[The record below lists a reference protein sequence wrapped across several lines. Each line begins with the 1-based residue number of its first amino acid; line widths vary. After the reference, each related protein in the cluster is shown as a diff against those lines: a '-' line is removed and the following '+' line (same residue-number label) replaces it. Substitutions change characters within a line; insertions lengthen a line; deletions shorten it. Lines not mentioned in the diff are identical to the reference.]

1 MAETASLVIRVDARG
16 ISTADSMLRNLARTG
31 DTAERSAQRVTFSYK
46 TLSNTSNELATVTS
60 RLDAAIVGMIS
71 VDTINRV
78 ISLSDSWTILTN
90 KLELARMGNETVADS
105 QQRVFDIAQRSRT
118 SLEATATLY
127 SRLQRAMKNTGM
139 TGMELG
145 RITETIN
152 KAMIVSG
159 ATSHE
164 ASAALIQFSQAMA
177 SGVLRGDEFRS
188 VAEQAPRLTQIL
200 SDSLGVTIGQ
210 LRELAYS
217 GKLTADVVIKSL
229 SGAADTIDKEFSRT
243 MPTFN
248 QQWTVATNNLTK
260 FMGESQKTQG
270 AVAALGQ
277 TFVALSE
284 NLGTVVTVGSALAT
298 VITARII
305 TAMLAKTKAS
315 IAAAKASQMEA
326 AQTAATTAV
335 MQSSIG
341 VTAQK
346 AAADRAASLASLQV
360 ARGALAVAKG
370 TAAEAGARLA
380 LINATRAHSAAIVAD
395 VQARQ
400 ALNAALNATVPAA
413 SRAATAMSVLR
424 GAMGLIGG
432 PVGVAMLAAGAIYS
446 YKASLEAGRAE
457 NNQFA
462 DSVDSVREKLMQ
474 MTEAQLAANAVK
486 ARAILPELE
495 EQLKREQNALKSATE
510 TQKFYEAQLKRRAA
524 SGRDTASA
532 EKNLQIA
539 TDNVKLAAE
548 RAEEAQRRYNNVL
561 EMTSPAIEKIIPLAR
576 QLAADMKAVLN
587 VKSGPLIDEKV
598 LDRFKGQLGDVNREI
613 DVNTVKGA
621 GNARQAAILSG
632 LYQTLGKDA
641 DTYGSLIRKVAMGQD
656 VSSEATSQS
665 AKELVKY
672 TQDLAQALGKNYDLE
687 EAERNRT
694 KATKDAIKADNQN
707 AKVVQDLRN
716 KLEEVTTGVK
726 ENAKAKAQAVAL
738 NKLNA
743 SATAAEKAEVVSL
756 AAAIYDA
763 EEAQK
768 KLDERKKNRKFAQG
782 LLDEGMTDYEK
793 IAYEQNTKI
802 AELNAKQRADDLAY
816 YQLYEDAKTQVLKK
830 ASMERENL
838 DKVLMNRMISF
849 SQESLGIILSGL
861 EEGVSKQNF
870 IYKAMFAAQK
880 AMQIPSILAN
890 TETAAS
896 AALAWGT
903 QQGGATMGA
912 AMAGIVKAMGY
923 ASAAT
928 VGGLAIAGM
937 AHDGIDNVPRE
948 GTWLL
953 DKGERVLNAPSND
966 KLNRFLD
973 SQASQQGGVNMSG
986 GVSIVQYITVQGNGD
1001 AALTQAMQQAARDG
1015 AEQGYNKVLTDFASR
1030 GTIRRTAMG

>member
-1 MAETASLVIRVDARG
+1 MAETASLVIRVDAKG

-31 DTAERSAQRVTFSYK
+31 DTAERSAQRVTSSYK

-71 VDTINRV
+71 VDTISRV

-188 VAEQAPRLTQIL
+188 VAEQAPRLTQIM
-200 SDSLGVTIGQ
+200 SDALGVTIGQ
-210 LRELAYS
+210 LREMAYS

-248 QQWTVATNNLTK
+248 QQWTIATNNLTK

-346 AAADRAASLASLQV
+346 AAADRAASLAALQV
-360 ARGALAVAKG
+360 ARGSLAVAKG

-380 LINATRAHSAAIVAD
+380 LINATRAHSAAIMAD

-413 SRAATAMSVLR
+413 SRAATAMSLVR

-462 DSVDSVREKLMQ
+462 DSVDTVRDKLMQ

-495 EQLKREQNALKSATE
+495 EQLKREQASLKSATE

-587 VKSGPLIDEKV
+587 VKTGPIIDEKV

-621 GNARQAAILSG
+621 GNARQAEILKG

-641 DTYGSLIRKVAMGQD
+641 DAYGSLIRKVAMGQD
-656 VSSEATSQS
+656 VSAEATSES

-672 TQDLAQALGKNYDLE
+672 AQELAEAYGKNYDLE
-687 EAERNRT
+687 EAEKNRT
-694 KATKDAIKADNQN
+694 KATKDAIKADQQN
-707 AKVVQDLRN
+707 TKVIDDLRN
-716 KLEEVTTGVK
+716 KLNEVTTGVK

-756 AAAIYDA
+756 AGAIYDA

-768 KLDERKKNRKFAQG
+768 KLDERKKNRKYAQG

-849 SQESLGIILSGL
+849 SQESLGIIMDGLSDAVGQ
-861 EEGVSKQNF
+861 QNF
-870 IYKAMFAAQK
+870 FYKAMFAAQK

-903 QQGGATMGA
+903 QHGGATMGA
-912 AMAGIVKAMGY
+912 TMAAMVKTMGY

-1015 AEQGYNKVLTDFASR
+1015 AEQGYNKVLNDFASR

>member
-1 MAETASLVIRVDARG
+1 MAETASLVIRVDAKG

-31 DTAERSAQRVTFSYK
+31 DTAERSAQRVTSSYK

-71 VDTINRV
+71 VDTISRV

-188 VAEQAPRLTQIL
+188 VAEQAPRLTQIM
-200 SDSLGVTIGQ
+200 SDALGVTIGQ
-210 LRELAYS
+210 LREMAYS
-217 GKLTADVVIKSL
+217 SKLTADVVIKSL

-248 QQWTVATNNLTK
+248 QQWTIATNNLTK

-270 AVAALGQ
+270 TVAALGQ

-284 NLGTVVTVGSALAT
+284 NLGTVVTIGSALAT

-346 AAADRAASLASLQV
+346 AAADRAASLAALQV
-360 ARGALAVAKG
+360 ARGSLAVAKG

-380 LINATRAHSAAIVAD
+380 LINATRAHSAAIMAD

-413 SRAATAMSVLR
+413 SRAATAMSLVR

-462 DSVDSVREKLMQ
+462 DSVDTVRDKLMQ

-495 EQLKREQNALKSATE
+495 EQLKREQASLKSATE

-548 RAEEAQRRYNNVL
+548 RAEDAQRRYNNVL
-561 EMTSPAIEKIIPLAR
+561 ELTSPAIEKIIPLAR

-613 DVNTVKGA
+613 DVNTVKGS

-656 VSSEATSQS
+656 VSSEATSES

-672 TQDLAQALGKNYDLE
+672 AQELAEAYGKNYDLE
-687 EAERNRT
+687 EAERNRA
-694 KATKDAIKADNQN
+694 KATKEAIKADNQN
-707 AKVVQDLRN
+707 AKVIDDLRN
-716 KLEEVTTGVK
+716 KLDEVTTGVK

-768 KLDERKKNRKFAQG
+768 KLDERKKNRKYAQG

>member
-31 DTAERSAQRVTFSYK
+31 DTAERSAQRVTSSYK

-71 VDTINRV
+71 VDTISRV

-90 KLELARMGNETVADS
+90 KLELARTGNETVADA

-346 AAADRAASLASLQV
+346 AAADRAASLAALQV
-360 ARGALAVAKG
+360 ARGSLVVAKG

-380 LINATRAHSAAIVAD
+380 LINATRAHSAAIMAD

-424 GAMGLIGG
+424 GAMGSIGG

-462 DSVDSVREKLMQ
+462 DSVDTVREKLMQ

-587 VKSGPLIDEKV
+587 IKSGPLIDEKV
-598 LDRFKGQLGDVNREI
+598 LDRFKTQLGEVNREI
-613 DVNTVKGA
+613 DVNTVKAA
-621 GNARQAAILSG
+621 GNARQSAILSG

-656 VSSEATSQS
+656 VSSEATSES

-672 TQDLAQALGKNYDLE
+672 AQDLAQALGKNYDLE

-694 KATKDAIKADNQN
+694 KATKDAIKADQQN
-707 AKVVQDLRN
+707 AKVIDDLRN
-716 KLEEVTTGVK
+716 KLNEVTTGVK

-743 SATAAEKAEVVSL
+743 SATAAEKEEVVRL

>member
-31 DTAERSAQRVTFSYK
+31 DTAERSAQRVTSSYK

-90 KLELARMGNETVADS
+90 KLELARTGNETVADA

-188 VAEQAPRLTQIL
+188 VAEQAPRLTQIM

-210 LRELAYS
+210 LRELACS
-217 GKLTADVVIKSL
+217 GKLTSDVVIKSL

-248 QQWTVATNNLTK
+248 QQWTITTNNLTK

-277 TFVALSE
+277 TLVALSE

-346 AAADRAASLASLQV
+346 AAADRAASLAALQV
-360 ARGALAVAKG
+360 ARGSLAVAKG

-446 YKASLEAGRAE
+446 YKASLEAARAE

-495 EQLKREQNALKSATE
+495 EQMKREQTALKSATE

-587 VKSGPLIDEKV
+587 IKSGPLIDEKV

-656 VSSEATSQS
+656 VSSEATSES

-672 TQDLAQALGKNYDLE
+672 AQDLAQALGKNYDLE
-687 EAERNRT
+687 EAERKRT
-694 KATKDAIKADNQN
+694 KATKDAIKAEQQN
-707 AKVVQDLRN
+707 AKVIDNLRN
-716 KLEEVTTGVK
+716 KLNEVTTGVK

-743 SATAAEKAEVVSL
+743 SATAAEKEEVVRL

-802 AELNAKQRADDLAY
+802 AKLNAKQRADDLAY

-849 SQESLGIILSGL
+849 SQESLGIIMDGLSQA
-861 EEGVSKQNF
+861 VSQQNF
-870 IYKAMFAAQK
+870 FYKAMFAAQK

-912 AMAGIVKAMGY
+912 TMAAIVKTMGY

-1001 AALTQAMQQAARDG
+1001 AALTQAMQKAARDG
-1015 AEQGYNKVLTDFASR
+1015 AEQGYNKVLNDFASR

>member
-31 DTAERSAQRVTFSYK
+31 DTAERSAQRVTSSYK

-71 VDTINRV
+71 VDTISRV

-90 KLELARMGNETVADS
+90 KLELARTGNETVADA

-188 VAEQAPRLTQIL
+188 VAEQAPRLTQIM

-217 GKLTADVVIKSL
+217 GKLTSDVVIKSL

-315 IAAAKASQMEA
+315 IAAAKASRMEA
-326 AQTAATTAV
+326 AQTATTTAV

-380 LINATRAHSAAIVAD
+380 LINATRAHSAAIMAD

-548 RAEEAQRRYNNVL
+548 RAEDAQRRYNNVL

-587 VKSGPLIDEKV
+587 IKSGPLIDEKV

-656 VSSEATSQS
+656 VSSEATSES

-672 TQDLAQALGKNYDLE
+672 AQDLAQALGKNYDLE

-694 KATKDAIKADNQN
+694 KATKDAIKADQQN
-707 AKVVQDLRN
+707 AKVIDDLRN
-716 KLEEVTTGVK
+716 KLNEVTTGVK

-738 NKLNA
+738 NKLNT

-802 AELNAKQRADDLAY
+802 AELTAKQRADDLAY

-849 SQESLGIILSGL
+849 SQESLGVILSGL

-1015 AEQGYNKVLTDFASR
+1015 AEQGYNKVLSDFASR

>member
-1 MAETASLVIRVDARG
+1 MAETASLVIRVDAKG

-31 DTAERSAQRVTFSYK
+31 DTAERSAQRVTSSYK

-71 VDTINRV
+71 VDTISRV

-127 SRLQRAMKNTGM
+127 SRLQRALKNTGM

-188 VAEQAPRLTQIL
+188 VAEQAPRLTQIM
-200 SDSLGVTIGQ
+200 SDALGVTIGQ
-210 LRELAYS
+210 LREMAYS

-248 QQWTVATNNLTK
+248 QQWTIATNNLTK

-305 TAMLAKTKAS
+305 TAMLSKTKAS

-346 AAADRAASLASLQV
+346 AAADRAASLAALQV
-360 ARGALAVAKG
+360 ARGSLAVAKG

-380 LINATRAHSAAIVAD
+380 LINATRAHSAAIIAD

-400 ALNAALNATVPAA
+400 VLNAALNATVPAA
-413 SRAATAMSVLR
+413 SRAATAMSLVR

-462 DSVDSVREKLMQ
+462 DSVDSVRDKLMQ

-495 EQLKREQNALKSATE
+495 EQLKREQASLKSATE

-524 SGRDTASA
+524 SGRNTASA

-587 VKSGPLIDEKV
+587 VKTGPIIDEKV

-621 GNARQAAILSG
+621 GNVRQAAILSG

-656 VSSEATSQS
+656 VSAEATSQS
-665 AKELVKY
+665 SKELVKY
-672 TQDLAQALGKNYDLE
+672 AQELAEAYGKNYDLE

-694 KATKDAIKADNQN
+694 KATKDAIKADQQN
-707 AKVVQDLRN
+707 TKVIDDLRN
-716 KLEEVTTGVK
+716 KLNEVTTGVK

-849 SQESLGIILSGL
+849 SQESLGIIMDGLSDAVGQ
-861 EEGVSKQNF
+861 QNF
-870 IYKAMFAAQK
+870 FYKAMFAAQK

-903 QQGGATMGA
+903 QHGGATMGA
-912 AMAGIVKAMGY
+912 TMAAMVKTMGY

-1015 AEQGYNKVLTDFASR
+1015 AEQGYNKVLNDFASR

>member
-1 MAETASLVIRVDARG
+1 M
-16 ISTADSMLRNLARTG
+16 
-31 DTAERSAQRVTFSYK
+31 
-46 TLSNTSNELATVTS
+46 
-60 RLDAAIVGMIS
+60 
-71 VDTINRV
+71 
-78 ISLSDSWTILTN
+78 
-90 KLELARMGNETVADS
+90 
-105 QQRVFDIAQRSRT
+105 
-118 SLEATATLY
+118 
-127 SRLQRAMKNTGM
+127 
-139 TGMELG
+139 
-145 RITETIN
+145 
-152 KAMIVSG
+152 
-159 ATSHE
+159 
-164 ASAALIQFSQAMA
+164 
-177 SGVLRGDEFRS
+177 
-188 VAEQAPRLTQIL
+188 

-217 GKLTADVVIKSL
+217 GKLTSDVVIKSL

-346 AAADRAASLASLQV
+346 AAADRAASLAALQV
-360 ARGALAVAKG
+360 ARGSLAVAKG

-380 LINATRAHSAAIVAD
+380 LINATRAHSAAIMAD

-495 EQLKREQNALKSATE
+495 EQMKREQNALKSATE

-548 RAEEAQRRYNNVL
+548 RAEDAQRRYNNVL

-587 VKSGPLIDEKV
+587 IKSGPLIDEKV

-656 VSSEATSQS
+656 VSSEVTSES

-672 TQDLAQALGKNYDLE
+672 AQDLAQALGKNYDLE

-694 KATKDAIKADNQN
+694 KATKDGIKAEQQN
-707 AKVVQDLRN
+707 AKVIDDLRN
-716 KLEEVTTGVK
+716 KLNEVTTGVK

>member
-31 DTAERSAQRVTFSYK
+31 DTAERSAQRVTSSYK

-90 KLELARMGNETVADS
+90 KLELARTGNETVADA

-188 VAEQAPRLTQIL
+188 VAEQAPRLTQIM
-200 SDSLGVTIGQ
+200 SDALGVTIGQ

-217 GKLTADVVIKSL
+217 GKLSADVVIKSL

-346 AAADRAASLASLQV
+346 AAADRAASLAALQV
-360 ARGALAVAKG
+360 ARGSLAVAKG

-380 LINATRAHSAAIVAD
+380 LINATRAHSAAIMAD

-587 VKSGPLIDEKV
+587 IKSGPLIDEKV

-656 VSSEATSQS
+656 VSSEATNESSRQ
-665 AKELVKY
+665 LVKY
-672 TQDLAQALGKNYDLE
+672 AQELAEAYGKNYDLE

-973 SQASQQGGVNMSG
+973 SQGSQQGGVNMSG
-986 GVSIVQYITVQGNGD
+986 GVTIIQNITVQGNGD
-1001 AALTQAMQQAARDG
+1001 VALKQAMQQAARDG

>member
-31 DTAERSAQRVTFSYK
+31 DTAERSAQRVTSSYK

-90 KLELARMGNETVADS
+90 KLELARMGNETVADA

-127 SRLQRAMKNTGM
+127 SRLQRAMKNTGI

-188 VAEQAPRLTQIL
+188 VAEQAPRLTQIM

-346 AAADRAASLASLQV
+346 AAADRAASLAALQV
-360 ARGALAVAKG
+360 ARGSLAVAKG

-380 LINATRAHSAAIVAD
+380 LINATRAHSAAIMAD

-462 DSVDSVREKLMQ
+462 DSVDSVRDKLMQ

-548 RAEEAQRRYNNVL
+548 RAEDAQRRYNNVL

-576 QLAADMKAVLN
+576 QLAAVMKAVLSI
-587 VKSGPLIDEKV
+587 KSGPLIDEKV

-656 VSSEATSQS
+656 VSSEATSES

-672 TQDLAQALGKNYDLE
+672 AQDLAQALGKNYDLE

-694 KATKDAIKADNQN
+694 KATKDAIKADQQN
-707 AKVVQDLRN
+707 AKVIDDLRN
-716 KLEEVTTGVK
+716 KLNEVTTGVK

-743 SATAAEKAEVVSL
+743 SATAEEKAEVVRL

-849 SQESLGIILSGL
+849 SQESLGVILSGL

>member
-31 DTAERSAQRVTFSYK
+31 DTAERSAQRVTSSYK

-71 VDTINRV
+71 VDTISRV

-90 KLELARMGNETVADS
+90 KLELARTGNETVADA

-188 VAEQAPRLTQIL
+188 VAEQAPRLTQIM
-200 SDSLGVTIGQ
+200 SDALGVTIGQ

-217 GKLTADVVIKSL
+217 GKLSADVVIKSL
-229 SGAADTIDKEFSRT
+229 SGAADIIDKEFSRT

-346 AAADRAASLASLQV
+346 AAADRAASLAALQV
-360 ARGALAVAKG
+360 ARGSLAVAKG

-380 LINATRAHSAAIVAD
+380 LINATRAHSAAIMAD

-587 VKSGPLIDEKV
+587 IKSGPLIDEKV

-656 VSSEATSQS
+656 VSSEATSES

-672 TQDLAQALGKNYDLE
+672 AQDLAQALGKNYDLE

-694 KATKDAIKADNQN
+694 KATKDGIKAEQQN
-707 AKVVQDLRN
+707 AKVIDDLRN
-716 KLEEVTTGVK
+716 KLNEVTTGVK

-849 SQESLGIILSGL
+849 SQESLGVILSGL

>member
-31 DTAERSAQRVTFSYK
+31 DTAERSAQRVTSSYK

-71 VDTINRV
+71 VDTISRV

-90 KLELARMGNETVADS
+90 KLELARTGNETVADA

-188 VAEQAPRLTQIL
+188 VAEQAPRLTQIM
-200 SDSLGVTIGQ
+200 SDALGVTIGQ

-346 AAADRAASLASLQV
+346 AAADRAASLAALQV
-360 ARGALAVAKG
+360 ARGSLAVAKG

-380 LINATRAHSAAIVAD
+380 LINATRAHSAAIMAD

-524 SGRDTASA
+524 SGRNTASA

-587 VKSGPLIDEKV
+587 IKSGPLIDEKV

-656 VSSEATSQS
+656 VSSEATSES

-672 TQDLAQALGKNYDLE
+672 AQDLAQALGKNYDLE

-694 KATKDAIKADNQN
+694 KATKDGIKAEQQN
-707 AKVVQDLRN
+707 AKVIDDLRN
-716 KLEEVTTGVK
+716 KLNEVTTGVK

-756 AAAIYDA
+756 ASAIYDA

-768 KLDERKKNRKFAQG
+768 NLDERKKNRKFAQG

-912 AMAGIVKAMGY
+912 AMAGMVKAMGY

-986 GVSIVQYITVQGNGD
+986 GVTIIQNITVQGNGD
-1001 AALTQAMQQAARDG
+1001 AALKQAMQQAARDG

>member
-31 DTAERSAQRVTFSYK
+31 DTAERSAQRVTSSYK

-71 VDTINRV
+71 VDTISRV

-90 KLELARMGNETVADS
+90 KLELARTGNETVADA

-159 ATSHE
+159 ATSNE

-380 LINATRAHSAAIVAD
+380 LINATRAHSAAIMAD

-446 YKASLEAGRAE
+446 YKSSLEAGRAE

-587 VKSGPLIDEKV
+587 VKTGPIIDEKV

-621 GNARQAAILSG
+621 GNARQAEILKG

-656 VSSEATSQS
+656 VSGEATSES
-665 AKELVKY
+665 SKELVKY
-672 TQDLAQALGKNYDLE
+672 AQELAEAYGKNYDLE
-687 EAERNRT
+687 EAEKNRT
-694 KATKDAIKADNQN
+694 KATKDAIKADQQN
-707 AKVVQDLRN
+707 AKVIDDLRN
-716 KLEEVTTGVK
+716 KLNEVTTGVK

-768 KLDERKKNRKFAQG
+768 KLDERKKNRKAAEN
-782 LLDEGMTDYEK
+782 LLGEGRTDYAKIEYEMQEK
-793 IAYEQNTKI
+793 IMKLHRDQE
-802 AELNAKQRADDLAY
+802 ADDLEHY
-816 YQLYEDAKTQVLKK
+816 KLYEDAKTQVLTQ
-830 ASMERENL
+830 ANMQRENL
-838 DKVLMNRMISF
+838 NKVLMNRMISF

>member
-31 DTAERSAQRVTFSYK
+31 DTAERSAQRVTSSYK

-71 VDTINRV
+71 VDTISRV

-90 KLELARMGNETVADS
+90 KLELARTGNETVADA

-188 VAEQAPRLTQIL
+188 VAEQAPRLTQIM
-200 SDSLGVTIGQ
+200 SDALGVTIGQ

-346 AAADRAASLASLQV
+346 AAADRAASLAALQV
-360 ARGALAVAKG
+360 ARGSLAVAKG

-380 LINATRAHSAAIVAD
+380 LINATRAHSAAIMAD

-524 SGRDTASA
+524 SGRNTASA

-587 VKSGPLIDEKV
+587 IKSGPLIDEKV

-656 VSSEATSQS
+656 VSSEATSES

-672 TQDLAQALGKNYDLE
+672 AQELAEAYGKNYDLE

-694 KATKDAIKADNQN
+694 KATKDAIKAEQQN
-707 AKVVQDLRN
+707 AKVIDDLRN
-716 KLEEVTTGVK
+716 KLNEVTTGVK

>member
-31 DTAERSAQRVTFSYK
+31 DTAERSAQRVTSSYK

-71 VDTINRV
+71 VDTISRV

-90 KLELARMGNETVADS
+90 KLELARTGNETVADA

-188 VAEQAPRLTQIL
+188 VAEQAPRLTQIM

-217 GKLTADVVIKSL
+217 GKLTSDVVIKSL

-346 AAADRAASLASLQV
+346 AAADRAASLAALQV
-360 ARGALAVAKG
+360 ARGSLAVAKG

-380 LINATRAHSAAIVAD
+380 LINATRAHSAAIMAD

-462 DSVDSVREKLMQ
+462 DSIDSVREKLMQ

-587 VKSGPLIDEKV
+587 IKSGPLIDEKV

-656 VSSEATSQS
+656 VSSEATSES

-672 TQDLAQALGKNYDLE
+672 AQDLAQALGKNYDLE

-694 KATKDAIKADNQN
+694 KATKDGIKAEQQN
-707 AKVVQDLRN
+707 AKVIDDLRN
-716 KLEEVTTGVK
+716 KLNEVTTGVK

-768 KLDERKKNRKFAQG
+768 KLDERKKNRKAAED
-782 LLDEGMTDYEK
+782 LLGEGRTDYAKIEYEMQEK
-793 IAYEQNTKI
+793 IMKLHRDQE
-802 AELNAKQRADDLAY
+802 ADDLEHY
-816 YQLYEDAKTQVLKK
+816 KLYEDAKTQVLIQ
-830 ASMERENL
+830 ANMQRENL
-838 DKVLMNRMISF
+838 NKVLMNRMMSF
-849 SQESLGIILSGL
+849 SQDSLGIILSGL

-973 SQASQQGGVNMSG
+973 SQGSQQGGVNMSG
-986 GVSIVQYITVQGNGD
+986 GVTIIQNITVQGNGD
-1001 AALTQAMQQAARDG
+1001 AALKQAMQQAARDG

>member
-31 DTAERSAQRVTFSYK
+31 DTAERSAQRVTSSYK

-71 VDTINRV
+71 VDTISRV

-90 KLELARMGNETVADS
+90 KLELARTGNETVADA

-164 ASAALIQFSQAMA
+164 ASAALIQFSQAMT

-188 VAEQAPRLTQIL
+188 VAEQAPRLTQIM

-217 GKLTADVVIKSL
+217 GKLTSDVVIKSL

-315 IAAAKASQMEA
+315 IAAAKASRMEA
-326 AQTAATTAV
+326 AV

-346 AAADRAASLASLQV
+346 AAADRAASLAALQV
-360 ARGALAVAKG
+360 ARGSLAVAKG

-380 LINATRAHSAAIVAD
+380 LINATRAHSAAIMAD

-495 EQLKREQNALKSATE
+495 EQMKREQTALKSATE

-548 RAEEAQRRYNNVL
+548 RAEDAQRRYNNVL

-576 QLAADMKAVLN
+576 QLAADMKAVLSI
-587 VKSGPLIDEKV
+587 KSGPLIDEKV

-656 VSSEATSQS
+656 VSSEATSES

-672 TQDLAQALGKNYDLE
+672 AQDLAQALGKNYDLE

-694 KATKDAIKADNQN
+694 KATKDAIKADQQN
-707 AKVVQDLRN
+707 AKVIDDLRN
-716 KLEEVTTGVK
+716 KLNEVTTGVK

-782 LLDEGMTDYEK
+782 LLDEGMTDYAQIEYEMQEK
-793 IAYEQNTKI
+793 IMKLHRDQ
-802 AELNAKQRADDLAY
+802 QADDLEHY
-816 YQLYEDAKTQVLKK
+816 KLYEDAKTQVLKK

-849 SQESLGIILSGL
+849 SQESLGVIMDGLSQA
-861 EEGVSKQNF
+861 VSQQNF
-870 IYKAMFAAQK
+870 FYKAMFAAQK

-912 AMAGIVKAMGY
+912 TMAAIVKTMGY

-1001 AALTQAMQQAARDG
+1001 AALTQAMQKAARDG
-1015 AEQGYNKVLTDFASR
+1015 AEQGYNKVLNDFASR

>member
-1 MAETASLVIRVDARG
+1 MAETASLVIRVDAKG

-31 DTAERSAQRVTFSYK
+31 DTAERSAQRVTSSYK

-90 KLELARMGNETVADS
+90 KLELARTGNETVADA

-188 VAEQAPRLTQIL
+188 VAEQAPRLTQIM
-200 SDSLGVTIGQ
+200 SDALGVTIGQ

-346 AAADRAASLASLQV
+346 AAADRAASLAALQV
-360 ARGALAVAKG
+360 ARGSLAVAKG

-495 EQLKREQNALKSATE
+495 EQMKREQTALKSATE

-576 QLAADMKAVLN
+576 QLAADMKAVLSI
-587 VKSGPLIDEKV
+587 KSGPLIDEKV

-656 VSSEATSQS
+656 VSSEATSES

-672 TQDLAQALGKNYDLE
+672 AQDLAQALGKNYDLE

-694 KATKDAIKADNQN
+694 KATKDAIKADQQN
-707 AKVVQDLRN
+707 AKVIDDLRN
-716 KLEEVTTGVK
+716 KLNEVTTGVK

-986 GVSIVQYITVQGNGD
+986 GVTIIQNITVQGNGD
-1001 AALTQAMQQAARDG
+1001 AALKQAMQQAARDG

>member
-31 DTAERSAQRVTFSYK
+31 DTAERSAQRVTSSYK

-71 VDTINRV
+71 VDTISRV

-90 KLELARMGNETVADS
+90 KLELARTGNETVADA

-188 VAEQAPRLTQIL
+188 VAEQAPRLTQIM
-200 SDSLGVTIGQ
+200 SDALGVTIGQ

-277 TFVALSE
+277 TFVALSK

-346 AAADRAASLASLQV
+346 AAADRAASLAALQV
-360 ARGALAVAKG
+360 ARGSLAVAKG

-380 LINATRAHSAAIVAD
+380 LINATRAHSAAIMAD

-524 SGRDTASA
+524 SGRNTASA

-587 VKSGPLIDEKV
+587 IKSGPLIDEKV

-656 VSSEATSQS
+656 VSSEATSES

-672 TQDLAQALGKNYDLE
+672 AQDLAQALGKNYDLE

-694 KATKDAIKADNQN
+694 KATKDGIKAEQQN
-707 AKVVQDLRN
+707 AKVIDDLRN
-716 KLEEVTTGVK
+716 KLNEVTTGVK

-986 GVSIVQYITVQGNGD
+986 GVTIIQNITVQGNGD
-1001 AALTQAMQQAARDG
+1001 AALKQAMQQAARDG

>member
-1 MAETASLVIRVDARG
+1 MAETASLVIRVDAKG

-31 DTAERSAQRVTFSYK
+31 DTAERSAQRVTSSYK

-71 VDTINRV
+71 VDTISRV

-188 VAEQAPRLTQIL
+188 VAEQAPRLTQIM
-200 SDSLGVTIGQ
+200 SDALGVTIGQ
-210 LRELAYS
+210 LREMAYS

-248 QQWTVATNNLTK
+248 QQWTIATNNLTK

-315 IAAAKASQMEA
+315 IAAARASQMEA

-346 AAADRAASLASLQV
+346 AAADRVASLAALQV
-360 ARGALAVAKG
+360 ARGSLAVAKG

-380 LINATRAHSAAIVAD
+380 LINATRAHSAAIMAD

-413 SRAATAMSVLR
+413 SRAATAMALVR

-462 DSVDSVREKLMQ
+462 DSVDTLRDKLMQ
-474 MTEAQLAANAVK
+474 MTEAQLAANAVRAK
-486 ARAILPELE
+486 AMLPELE
-495 EQLKREQNALKSATE
+495 EQMKREEASLKAATE
-510 TQKFYEAQLKRRAA
+510 TQKFYEAQLKRRATT
-524 SGRDTASA
+524 GRDTASA

-548 RAEEAQRRYNNVL
+548 KAELAQQRYKNVL
-561 EMTSPAIEKIIPLAR
+561 EMTSPAIEKLIPQVR

-587 VKSGPLIDEKV
+587 VKAQPLIDEKI

-621 GNARQAAILSG
+621 GNARQAAVLSG

-641 DTYGSLIRKVAMGQD
+641 DTYGEIVRKVALGQD
-656 VSSEATSQS
+656 VSAEANNS
-665 AKELVKY
+665 ATKELVKY
-672 TQDLAQALGKNYDLE
+672 AQELAEAYGKNYDLE
-687 EAERNRT
+687 EAERNRA
-694 KATKDAIKADNQN
+694 KATKEAIKADNQN
-707 AKVVQDLRN
+707 AKVIDDLRN
-716 KLEEVTTGVK
+716 KLDEVTTGVK

-768 KLDERKKNRKFAQG
+768 KLDERKKNRKYAQG

-849 SQESLGIILSGL
+849 SQESLGIIMDGLSQA
-861 EEGVSKQNF
+861 VSEQNF
-870 IYKAMFAAQK
+870 FYKAMFAAQK

-912 AMAGIVKAMGY
+912 AMSAIVKTMGY

-973 SQASQQGGVNMSG
+973 SQGSQQSGVNMAG
-986 GVSIVQYITVQGNGD
+986 GVTIIQHITVQGNGD
-1001 AALTQAMQQAARDG
+1001 AALKQAMQQAARDG

>member
-1 MAETASLVIRVDARG
+1 MAETASLVIRVDAKG

-31 DTAERSAQRVTFSYK
+31 DTAERSAQRVTSSYK

-71 VDTINRV
+71 VDTISRV

-188 VAEQAPRLTQIL
+188 VAEQAPRLTQIM
-200 SDSLGVTIGQ
+200 SDALGVTIGQ
-210 LRELAYS
+210 LREMAYS

-248 QQWTVATNNLTK
+248 QQWTIATNNLTK

-346 AAADRAASLASLQV
+346 AAADRAASLAALQV
-360 ARGALAVAKG
+360 ARGSLAVAKG

-380 LINATRAHSAAIVAD
+380 LINATRAHSAAIMAD

-587 VKSGPLIDEKV
+587 IKSGPLIDEKV

-656 VSSEATSQS
+656 VSSEATSES

-672 TQDLAQALGKNYDLE
+672 AQELAQALGKNYDLE

-694 KATKDAIKADNQN
+694 KATKDGIKAEQQN
-707 AKVVQDLRN
+707 AKVIDDLRN
-716 KLEEVTTGVK
+716 KLNEVTTGVK

-986 GVSIVQYITVQGNGD
+986 GVTIIQNITVQGNGD
-1001 AALTQAMQQAARDG
+1001 AALKQAMQQAARDG

>member
-1 MAETASLVIRVDARG
+1 MAETASLVIRVDAKG

-31 DTAERSAQRVTFSYK
+31 DTAERSAQRVTSSYK

-71 VDTINRV
+71 VDTISRV

-188 VAEQAPRLTQIL
+188 VAEQAPRLTQIM
-200 SDSLGVTIGQ
+200 SDALGVTIGQ
-210 LRELAYS
+210 LREMAYS

-248 QQWTVATNNLTK
+248 QQWTIATNNLTK

-346 AAADRAASLASLQV
+346 AAADRAASLAALQV
-360 ARGALAVAKG
+360 ARGSLAVAKG

-380 LINATRAHSAAIVAD
+380 LINATRAHSAAIMAD

-413 SRAATAMSVLR
+413 SRAATAMSLVR

-462 DSVDSVREKLMQ
+462 DSVDTVRDKLMQ

-495 EQLKREQNALKSATE
+495 EQLKREQASLKSATE

-561 EMTSPAIEKIIPLAR
+561 ELTSPAIEKIIPLAR

-587 VKSGPLIDEKV
+587 IKSGPLIDEKV

-613 DVNTVKGA
+613 DVNTVKGS

-656 VSSEATSQS
+656 VSAEATSES
-665 AKELVKY
+665 SKKLVKY
-672 TQDLAQALGKNYDLE
+672 AQELAEAYGKNYDLE
-687 EAERNRT
+687 EAEKNRT
-694 KATKDAIKADNQN
+694 KATKDAIKADEQN
-707 AKVVQDLRN
+707 AKVIDDLRN
-716 KLEEVTTGVK
+716 KLNEVTTGVK

-849 SQESLGIILSGL
+849 SQESLGIIMDGLSDAVGQ
-861 EEGVSKQNF
+861 QNF
-870 IYKAMFAAQK
+870 FYKAMFAAQK

-903 QQGGATMGA
+903 QHGGATMGA
-912 AMAGIVKAMGY
+912 TMAAMVKTMGY

-1015 AEQGYNKVLTDFASR
+1015 AEQGYNKVLNDFASR

>member
-31 DTAERSAQRVTFSYK
+31 DTAERSAQRVTSSYK

-90 KLELARMGNETVADS
+90 KLEMARTGNETVADA

-159 ATSHE
+159 ATSYE

-188 VAEQAPRLTQIL
+188 VAEQAPRLTQIM
-200 SDSLGVTIGQ
+200 SDALGVTIGQ
-210 LRELAYS
+210 LREMAYS
-217 GKLTADVVIKSL
+217 GKLSADVVIKSL

-277 TFVALSE
+277 TFVALSA

-341 VTAQK
+341 VTVQK
-346 AAADRAASLASLQV
+346 AAADRAASLAALQV
-360 ARGALAVAKG
+360 ARGSLAVAKG

-380 LINATRAHSAAIVAD
+380 LINATRAHSAAIMAD

-462 DSVDSVREKLMQ
+462 DSVDTVRDKLMQ

-495 EQLKREQNALKSATE
+495 EQLKREQTALKSAAE

-532 EKNLQIA
+532 EKNLQIV

-587 VKSGPLIDEKV
+587 IKSGPLIDEKV

-656 VSSEATSQS
+656 VSSEATSES

-672 TQDLAQALGKNYDLE
+672 AQELAEAYGKNYDLE

-694 KATKDAIKADNQN
+694 KATKDGIKAEQQN
-707 AKVVQDLRN
+707 AKVIDDLRN
-716 KLEEVTTGVK
+716 KLNEVTTGVK

-802 AELNAKQRADDLAY
+802 AELTAKQRADDLAY

>member
-1 MAETASLVIRVDARG
+1 MAETASLVIRVDAKG

-31 DTAERSAQRVTFSYK
+31 DTAERSAQRVTSSYK

-90 KLELARMGNETVADS
+90 KLELARTGNETVADA

-188 VAEQAPRLTQIL
+188 VAEQAPRLTQIM
-200 SDSLGVTIGQ
+200 SDALGVTIGQ
-210 LRELAYS
+210 LREMAYS
-217 GKLTADVVIKSL
+217 GKLSADVVIKSL

-346 AAADRAASLASLQV
+346 AAADRAASLAALQV
-360 ARGALAVAKG
+360 ARGSLAVAKG

-380 LINATRAHSAAIVAD
+380 LINATRAHSAAIMAD

-462 DSVDSVREKLMQ
+462 DSVGSVREKLMQ

-495 EQLKREQNALKSATE
+495 EQMKREQIALKSATE

-587 VKSGPLIDEKV
+587 IKSGPLIDEKV

-656 VSSEATSQS
+656 VSSEATSES

-672 TQDLAQALGKNYDLE
+672 AQDLAQALGKNYDLE

-694 KATKDAIKADNQN
+694 KATKDAIKADQQN
-707 AKVVQDLRN
+707 AKVIDDLRN
-716 KLEEVTTGVK
+716 KLNEVTTGVK

>member
-1 MAETASLVIRVDARG
+1 MAETASLVIRVDAKG

-31 DTAERSAQRVTFSYK
+31 DTAERSAQRVTSSYK

-90 KLELARMGNETVADS
+90 KLELARTGNETVADA

-188 VAEQAPRLTQIL
+188 VAEHAPRLTQIM
-200 SDSLGVTIGQ
+200 SDALGVTIGQ
-210 LRELAYS
+210 LREIAYS

-248 QQWTVATNNLTK
+248 QQWTIATNNLTK

-346 AAADRAASLASLQV
+346 AAADRAASLAALQV
-360 ARGALAVAKG
+360 ARGSLAVAKG

-380 LINATRAHSAAIVAD
+380 LINATRAHSAAIMAD

-413 SRAATAMSVLR
+413 SRAATAMSLVR

-462 DSVDSVREKLMQ
+462 DSVDTVRDKLMQ

-495 EQLKREQNALKSATE
+495 EQMKREQTALKSATE

-532 EKNLQIA
+532 E
-539 TDNVKLAAE
+539 
-548 RAEEAQRRYNNVL
+548 
-561 EMTSPAIEKIIPLAR
+561 
-576 QLAADMKAVLN
+576 
-587 VKSGPLIDEKV
+587 
-598 LDRFKGQLGDVNREI
+598 
-613 DVNTVKGA
+613 
-621 GNARQAAILSG
+621 
-632 LYQTLGKDA
+632 
-641 DTYGSLIRKVAMGQD
+641 
-656 VSSEATSQS
+656 
-665 AKELVKY
+665 
-672 TQDLAQALGKNYDLE
+672 
-687 EAERNRT
+687 
-694 KATKDAIKADNQN
+694 
-707 AKVVQDLRN
+707 
-716 KLEEVTTGVK
+716 
-726 ENAKAKAQAVAL
+726 
-738 NKLNA
+738 
-743 SATAAEKAEVVSL
+743 
-756 AAAIYDA
+756 
-763 EEAQK
+763 
-768 KLDERKKNRKFAQG
+768 
-782 LLDEGMTDYEK
+782 
-793 IAYEQNTKI
+793 
-802 AELNAKQRADDLAY
+802 
-816 YQLYEDAKTQVLKK
+816 
-830 ASMERENL
+830 
-838 DKVLMNRMISF
+838 
-849 SQESLGIILSGL
+849 
-861 EEGVSKQNF
+861 
-870 IYKAMFAAQK
+870 
-880 AMQIPSILAN
+880 
-890 TETAAS
+890 
-896 AALAWGT
+896 
-903 QQGGATMGA
+903 
-912 AMAGIVKAMGY
+912 
-923 ASAAT
+923 
-928 VGGLAIAGM
+928 
-937 AHDGIDNVPRE
+937 
-948 GTWLL
+948 
-953 DKGERVLNAPSND
+953 
-966 KLNRFLD
+966 
-973 SQASQQGGVNMSG
+973 
-986 GVSIVQYITVQGNGD
+986 
-1001 AALTQAMQQAARDG
+1001 
-1015 AEQGYNKVLTDFASR
+1015 
-1030 GTIRRTAMG
+1030 

>member
-31 DTAERSAQRVTFSYK
+31 DTAERSAQRVTSSYK

-71 VDTINRV
+71 VDTISRV

-90 KLELARMGNETVADS
+90 KLELARTGNETVADA

-380 LINATRAHSAAIVAD
+380 LINATRAHSAAIMAD

-495 EQLKREQNALKSATE
+495 EQMKREQTALKSATE

-548 RAEEAQRRYNNVL
+548 RAEDAQRRYNNVL

-587 VKSGPLIDEKV
+587 IKSGPLIDEKV

-672 TQDLAQALGKNYDLE
+672 AQDLAQALGKNYDLE

-768 KLDERKKNRKFAQG
+768 KLDERKKNRKAAEN
-782 LLDEGMTDYEK
+782 LLGEGRTDYAKIEYEMQEK
-793 IAYEQNTKI
+793 IMKLHRDQE
-802 AELNAKQRADDLAY
+802 ADDLEHY
-816 YQLYEDAKTQVLKK
+816 KLYEDAKTQVLTQ
-830 ASMERENL
+830 ANMQRENL
-838 DKVLMNRMISF
+838 NKVLMNRMMSF
-849 SQESLGIILSGL
+849 SQDSLGIILSGL

-973 SQASQQGGVNMSG
+973 SQGSQQGGANMPG
-986 GVSIVQYITVQGNGD
+986 GVTIIQNITVQGNGD
-1001 AALTQAMQQAARDG
+1001 AALKQAMQQAARDG
-1015 AEQGYNKVLTDFASR
+1015 AEQGYNKVLNDFASR

>member
-31 DTAERSAQRVTFSYK
+31 DTAERSAQRVTSSYK

-90 KLELARMGNETVADS
+90 KLELARTGNETVADA

-188 VAEQAPRLTQIL
+188 VAEQAPRLTEIM
-200 SDSLGVTIGQ
+200 SDALGVTIGQ

-217 GKLTADVVIKSL
+217 GKLSADVVIKSL

-277 TFVALSE
+277 TFVALSG

-346 AAADRAASLASLQV
+346 AAADRAASLAALQV
-360 ARGALAVAKG
+360 ARGSLAVAKG

-380 LINATRAHSAAIVAD
+380 LINATRAHSAAIMAD

-474 MTEAQLAANAVK
+474 MAEAQLAANAVK

-587 VKSGPLIDEKV
+587 IKSGPLIDEKV

-656 VSSEATSQS
+656 VSSEATNESSRQ
-665 AKELVKY
+665 LVKY
-672 TQDLAQALGKNYDLE
+672 AQELAEAYGKNYDLE

-973 SQASQQGGVNMSG
+973 SQGSQQGGVNMSG
-986 GVSIVQYITVQGNGD
+986 GVTIIQNITVQGNGD
-1001 AALTQAMQQAARDG
+1001 VALKQAMQQAARDG

>member
-31 DTAERSAQRVTFSYK
+31 DTAERSAQRVTSSYK

-60 RLDAAIVGMIS
+60 RLDAAIVGMIG
-71 VDTINRV
+71 VDTISRV
-78 ISLSDSWTILTN
+78 ISLSDSWTVLTN
-90 KLELARMGNETVADS
+90 KLELARTGNETVADA

-188 VAEQAPRLTQIL
+188 VAEQAPRLTQIM

-217 GKLTADVVIKSL
+217 GKLTSDVVIKSL

-346 AAADRAASLASLQV
+346 AAADRAASLAALQV
-360 ARGALAVAKG
+360 ARGSLAVAKG

-587 VKSGPLIDEKV
+587 IKSGPLIDEKV

-656 VSSEATSQS
+656 VSSEATSES

-672 TQDLAQALGKNYDLE
+672 AQDLAQALGKNYDLE

-986 GVSIVQYITVQGNGD
+986 GVTIIQNITVQGNGD
-1001 AALTQAMQQAARDG
+1001 AALKQAMQQAARDG

>member
-31 DTAERSAQRVTFSYK
+31 DTAERSAQRVTSSYK

-60 RLDAAIVGMIS
+60 RLDAAIVGMIG
-71 VDTINRV
+71 VDTISRV
-78 ISLSDSWTILTN
+78 ISLSDSWTVLTN
-90 KLELARMGNETVADS
+90 KLELARTGNETVADA

-127 SRLQRAMKNTGM
+127 SRLQRAMKNTGI

-188 VAEQAPRLTQIL
+188 VAEQAPRLTQIM

-217 GKLTADVVIKSL
+217 GKLTSDVVIKSL

-346 AAADRAASLASLQV
+346 AAADRAASLAALQV
-360 ARGALAVAKG
+360 ARGSLAVAKG

-495 EQLKREQNALKSATE
+495 EKMKREQTALKSATE

-587 VKSGPLIDEKV
+587 IKSGPLIDEKV
-598 LDRFKGQLGDVNREI
+598 LDRFKTQLGDVNREI

-621 GNARQAAILSG
+621 GNARQSAILSG

-656 VSSEATSQS
+656 VSSEATSES

-672 TQDLAQALGKNYDLE
+672 AQDLAQALGKNYDLE

>member
-31 DTAERSAQRVTFSYK
+31 DTAERSAQRVTSSYK

-71 VDTINRV
+71 VDTISRV

-188 VAEQAPRLTQIL
+188 VAEQAPRLTQIM

-672 TQDLAQALGKNYDLE
+672 AQDLAQALGKNYDLE

-973 SQASQQGGVNMSG
+973 SQASQQGGANMPG
-986 GVSIVQYITVQGNGD
+986 GVTIIQNITVQGNGD
-1001 AALTQAMQQAARDG
+1001 AALKQAMQQAARDG
-1015 AEQGYNKVLTDFASR
+1015 AEQGYNKVLNDFASR

>member
-31 DTAERSAQRVTFSYK
+31 DTAERSAQRVTSSYK

-90 KLELARMGNETVADS
+90 KLELARTGNETVADA

-188 VAEQAPRLTQIL
+188 VAEQAPRLTQIM

-217 GKLTADVVIKSL
+217 GKLTSDVVIKSL

-346 AAADRAASLASLQV
+346 AAADRAASLAALQV
-360 ARGALAVAKG
+360 ARGSLAVAKG

-380 LINATRAHSAAIVAD
+380 LINATRAHSAAIMAD

-548 RAEEAQRRYNNVL
+548 RAEDAQRRYNNVL

-587 VKSGPLIDEKV
+587 IKSGPLIDEKV

-656 VSSEATSQS
+656 VSSEVTSES

-672 TQDLAQALGKNYDLE
+672 AQDLAQALGKNYDLE

-694 KATKDAIKADNQN
+694 KATKDGIKAEQQN
-707 AKVVQDLRN
+707 AKVIDDLRN
-716 KLEEVTTGVK
+716 KLNEVTTGVK

>member
-31 DTAERSAQRVTFSYK
+31 DTAERSAQRVTSSYK

-71 VDTINRV
+71 VDTISRV
-78 ISLSDSWTILTN
+78 ISLSDSWTVLTN
-90 KLELARMGNETVADS
+90 KLELARTGNETVADA

-188 VAEQAPRLTQIL
+188 VAEQAPRLTQIM

-217 GKLTADVVIKSL
+217 GKLTSDVVIKSL

-315 IAAAKASQMEA
+315 IAAAKASQTEA

-346 AAADRAASLASLQV
+346 AAADRAASLAALQV
-360 ARGALAVAKG
+360 ARGSLAVAKG

-380 LINATRAHSAAIVAD
+380 LINATRAHSAAIMAD

-548 RAEEAQRRYNNVL
+548 RAEDAQRRYNNVL

-587 VKSGPLIDEKV
+587 IKSGPLIDEKV

-656 VSSEATSQS
+656 VSSEATSES

-672 TQDLAQALGKNYDLE
+672 AQDLAQALGKNYDLE

-694 KATKDAIKADNQN
+694 KATKDAIKADQQN
-707 AKVVQDLRN
+707 AKVIDDLRN
-716 KLEEVTTGVK
+716 KLNEVTTGVK

-973 SQASQQGGVNMSG
+973 SQASRQGGVNMSG
-986 GVSIVQYITVQGNGD
+986 GVTIIQNITVQGNGD
-1001 AALTQAMQQAARDG
+1001 AALKQAMQQAARDG

>member
-31 DTAERSAQRVTFSYK
+31 DTAERSAQRVTSSYK

-90 KLELARMGNETVADS
+90 KLELARTGNETVADA

-188 VAEQAPRLTQIL
+188 VAEQAPRLTQIM

-217 GKLTADVVIKSL
+217 GKLTSDVVIKSL

-346 AAADRAASLASLQV
+346 AAADRAASLAALQV
-360 ARGALAVAKG
+360 ARGSLAVAKG

-380 LINATRAHSAAIVAD
+380 LINATRAHSAAIMAD

-495 EQLKREQNALKSATE
+495 EQMKREQNALKSATE

-548 RAEEAQRRYNNVL
+548 RAEDAQRRYNNVL

-587 VKSGPLIDEKV
+587 IKSGPLIDEKV

-656 VSSEATSQS
+656 VSSEVTSES

-672 TQDLAQALGKNYDLE
+672 AQDLAQALGKNYDLE

-694 KATKDAIKADNQN
+694 KATKDGIKAEQQN
-707 AKVVQDLRN
+707 AKVIDDLRN
-716 KLEEVTTGVK
+716 KLNEVTTGVK

>member
-31 DTAERSAQRVTFSYK
+31 DTAERSAQRVTSSYK

-188 VAEQAPRLTQIL
+188 VAEQAPRLTQIM

-380 LINATRAHSAAIVAD
+380 LINATRAHSAAIMAD

-462 DSVDSVREKLMQ
+462 DSVDTVRDKLMQ
-474 MTEAQLAANAVK
+474 MTEAQLAANAAK
-486 ARAILPELE
+486 ARAMLPELE
-495 EQLKREQNALKSATE
+495 EQMRREESALKAATE

-532 EKNLQIA
+532 EKNLRIA
-539 TDNVKLAAE
+539 TDNVALAAE
-548 RAEEAQRRYNNVL
+548 KAELAQKRYKDVL
-561 EMTSPAIEKIIPLAR
+561 DMTSPAIQVLIPQVRKLAD
-576 QLAADMKAVLN
+576 LLKVTLN
-587 VKSGPLIDEKV
+587 TRPQPLVDEKV
-598 LDRFKGQLGDVNREI
+598 LDRFKTQLGDVNREI

-621 GNARQAAILSG
+621 GNARQSAILSG

-656 VSSEATSQS
+656 VSSEATSES

-672 TQDLAQALGKNYDLE
+672 AQDLAQALGKNYDLE

-694 KATKDAIKADNQN
+694 KATKDAIKADQQN
-707 AKVVQDLRN
+707 AKVIDDLRN
-716 KLEEVTTGVK
+716 KLNEVTTGVK

-849 SQESLGIILSGL
+849 SQESLGVILSGL

>member
-1 MAETASLVIRVDARG
+1 MAETASLVIRVDAKG

-31 DTAERSAQRVTFSYK
+31 DTAERSAQRVTSSYK
-46 TLSNTSNELATVTS
+46 ILSNTSNELATVTS

-90 KLELARMGNETVADS
+90 KLELARTGNETVADA

-188 VAEQAPRLTQIL
+188 VAEQAPRLTQIM
-200 SDSLGVTIGQ
+200 SDALGVTIGQ

-217 GKLTADVVIKSL
+217 GKLSADVVIKSL

-346 AAADRAASLASLQV
+346 AAADRAASLAALQV
-360 ARGALAVAKG
+360 ARGSLAVAKG

-380 LINATRAHSAAIVAD
+380 LINATRAHSAAIMAD

-495 EQLKREQNALKSATE
+495 EQMKREQNALKSATE

-587 VKSGPLIDEKV
+587 IKSGPLIDEKV

-656 VSSEATSQS
+656 VSSEATSES

-672 TQDLAQALGKNYDLE
+672 AQELAEAYGKNYDLE

-694 KATKDAIKADNQN
+694 KATKDAIKADQQN
-707 AKVVQDLRN
+707 AKVIDDLRN
-716 KLEEVTTGVK
+716 KLNEVTTGVK

-768 KLDERKKNRKFAQG
+768 KLDERKKNRKAAEN
-782 LLDEGMTDYEK
+782 LLGEGRTDYAKIEYEMQEK
-793 IAYEQNTKI
+793 IMKLHRDQE
-802 AELNAKQRADDLAY
+802 ADDLEHY
-816 YQLYEDAKTQVLKK
+816 KLYEDAKTQVLIQ
-830 ASMERENL
+830 ANMQRENL
-838 DKVLMNRMISF
+838 NKVLMNRMMSF
-849 SQESLGIILSGL
+849 SQDSLGIILSGL

>member
-31 DTAERSAQRVTFSYK
+31 DTAERSAQRVTSSYK
-46 TLSNTSNELATVTS
+46 TLSNTSSELATVTS

-71 VDTINRV
+71 VDTISRV

-90 KLELARMGNETVADS
+90 KLELARTGNETVADA

-164 ASAALIQFSQAMA
+164 ASAALVQFSQAMA

-188 VAEQAPRLTQIL
+188 VAEQAPRLTQIM

-210 LRELAYS
+210 LRELAYR
-217 GKLTADVVIKSL
+217 GKLTSDVVIKSL

-346 AAADRAASLASLQV
+346 AAADRAASLAALQV
-360 ARGALAVAKG
+360 ARGSLAVAKG

-380 LINATRAHSAAIVAD
+380 LINATRAHSAAIMAD

-400 ALNAALNATVPAA
+400 ALNVALNATVPAA

-587 VKSGPLIDEKV
+587 IKSGPLIDEKV

-656 VSSEATSQS
+656 VSSEATSES

-672 TQDLAQALGKNYDLE
+672 AQDLAQALGKNYDLA

-694 KATKDAIKADNQN
+694 KATKDGIKAEQQN
-707 AKVVQDLRN
+707 AKVIDDLRN
-716 KLEEVTTGVK
+716 KLNEVTTGVK

-768 KLDERKKNRKFAQG
+768 KLDERKKNRKAAEN
-782 LLDEGMTDYEK
+782 LLGEGRTDYAKIEYEMQEK
-793 IAYEQNTKI
+793 IMKLHRDQE
-802 AELNAKQRADDLAY
+802 ADDLEHY
-816 YQLYEDAKTQVLKK
+816 KLYEDAKTQVLIQ
-830 ASMERENL
+830 ANMQRENL
-838 DKVLMNRMISF
+838 NKVLMNRMISF

-986 GVSIVQYITVQGNGD
+986 GVTIIQNITVQGNGD
-1001 AALTQAMQQAARDG
+1001 AALKQAMQQAARDG

>member
-1 MAETASLVIRVDARG
+1 MAETASLVIRVDAKG

-31 DTAERSAQRVTFSYK
+31 DTAERSAQRVTSSYK

-60 RLDAAIVGMIS
+60 RLDAAIVGIIS
-71 VDTINRV
+71 VDTIDRV

-90 KLELARMGNETVADS
+90 KLELARTGNETVADA

-188 VAEQAPRLTQIL
+188 VAEQAPRLTQIM
-200 SDSLGVTIGQ
+200 SDALGVTIGQ

-217 GKLTADVVIKSL
+217 GKLSADVVIKSL

-346 AAADRAASLASLQV
+346 AAADRAASLAALQV
-360 ARGALAVAKG
+360 ARGSLAVAKG

-380 LINATRAHSAAIVAD
+380 LINATRAHSAAIMAD

-587 VKSGPLIDEKV
+587 IKSGPLIDEKV

-656 VSSEATSQS
+656 VSSEATNESSRQ
-665 AKELVKY
+665 LVKY
-672 TQDLAQALGKNYDLE
+672 AQELAEAYGKNYDLE

-973 SQASQQGGVNMSG
+973 SQGSQQGGVNMSG
-986 GVSIVQYITVQGNGD
+986 GVTIIQNITVQGNGD
-1001 AALTQAMQQAARDG
+1001 VALKQAMQQAARDG